1 MNSPLPPQIGDPI
14 ALSVPPPVTPP
25 ALAVV
30 CPLCNLIGPACQC
43 GTTPARDPTPA
54 RPGRF
59 VKKGFYMCCATCGL
73 TVDYCKGHAPPDA
86 QSADGAES
94 LLQKRINECQ
104 RR

>member
-1 MNSPLPPQIGDPI
+1 MTI
-14 ALSVPPPVTPP
+14 PPPVTPP

-30 CPLCNLIGPACQC
+30 CPLCHLIGPACTC
-43 GTTPARDPTPA
+43 GTTPAQPAATPA

-59 VKKGFYMCCATCGL
+59 VKKGFYMVCVRCGMAMEW
-73 TVDYCKGHAPPDA
+73 CPGHQPPDA
-86 QSADGAES
+86 QSPDGAES